1 MCLPLGTLIGWDVL
15 YHVVTSMIRSESMF
29 NAPDRQY
36 TIGAGL
42 EHDNVVTDRQSTDVL
57 TNESDSYYRVSFD
70 GTLTNGRS

>member
-36 TIGAGL
+36 AIGAGL